1 MKYNYLT
8 RPGKIRIWRLRPTVI
23 YTLYSSIYLTRHSIK
38 TSFFAAMNVN
48 AEDHDDIVNRLDQLG
63 LLEDLGRDNDNF
75 IE

>member
-1 MKYNYLT
+1 MT
-8 RPGKIRIWRLRPTVI
+8 R
-23 YTLYSSIYLTRHSIK
+23 YSIK

-48 AEDHDDIVNRLDQLG
+48 AEDHHDIVNRLDQLG